1 MKLAAIGKDNLR
13 DWKMGKKYHFFKK
26 RGSIHQMGMMD
37 TFFPQEMGSAD
48 IAGKKRWMGE
58 DTALRARTETKK
70 M

>member
-1 MKLAAIGKDNLR
+1 
-13 DWKMGKKYHFFKK
+13 
-26 RGSIHQMGMMD
+26 MGMMD

-58 DTALRARTETKK
+58 DTALRARTKTKK